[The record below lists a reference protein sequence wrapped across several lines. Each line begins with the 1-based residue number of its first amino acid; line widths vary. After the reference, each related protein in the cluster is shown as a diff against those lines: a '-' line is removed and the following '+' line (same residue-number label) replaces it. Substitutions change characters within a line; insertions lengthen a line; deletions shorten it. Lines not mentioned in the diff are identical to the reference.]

1 MPHPCCISGSSDALL
16 REGLWQRRSAGYAEG
31 LAIDVACLLGG
42 QEDIGGGELY
52 RLGGASHRRLLLTK
66 LGDEL
71 GGQGGRNERG
81 PHRTRGHNVYP
92 NALLGDLH
100 GEPFGE
106 VHYGRFCGSV
116 VEQDRLGLV
125 GLDGGG
131 VDDARARLH
140 VR

>member
-1 MPHPCCISGSSDALL
+1 MPHPCCVSGSSDALL

-71 GGQGGRNERG
+71 GGHGSRYERG
-81 PHRTRGHNVYP
+81 PDRARGHGVDP
-92 NALLGDLH
+92 DALLRNLH
-100 GEPFGE
+100 GESLGEIDYGGFG
-106 VHYGRFCGSV
+106 GSI
-116 VEQDRLGLV
+116 VEQHRLRLV
-125 GLDGGG
+125 GFDGGG
-131 VDDARARLH
+131 VVDGRGW
-140 VR
+140 